1 MENFISSE
9 YHRLTFRHSQRN
21 ALPHPVVVS
30 LFRPDEL
37 LAHLGLIAFFYDA
50 DALEKTAVSRF
61 LRNLAQLYDT

>member
-1 MENFISSE
+1 MA
-9 YHRLTFRHSQRN
+9 LTFRHAQRN
-21 ALPHPVVVS
+21 ASPHAVDIF
-30 LFRPDEL
+30 LFCSDKL